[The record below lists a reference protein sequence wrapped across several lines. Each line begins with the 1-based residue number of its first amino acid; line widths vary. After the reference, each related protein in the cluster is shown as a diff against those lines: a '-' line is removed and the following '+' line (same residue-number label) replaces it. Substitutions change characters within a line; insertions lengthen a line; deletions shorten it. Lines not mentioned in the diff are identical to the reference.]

1 MKMKRNFDSPASD
14 IDDETVELRRRR
26 DAGDPPSPITLIP
39 VRRQSHLPSI
49 SEIHHLRLSL
59 NEKLMHANNH
69 SGVSNP
75 GRKSKTPFVTAPSSP
90 AASTTPRKLAAVVSP
105 HEDSGEGAAA
115 AGGGGGSDT
124 TNNSQSSAQQEY
136 NDLHMFLIREHY
148 KSQKSFVHSNHSNEM
163 KRVQEVREVNR
174 LMIDHNN
181 GQTAREVAALDS
193 GSAFFKRNSF
203 LRNSWNV
210 IMRHSMRLSGTGG
223 GGGSS
228 ASQRSSWESTGSG
241 QGLAPPPVTNGIR
254 IKREKKEKSG
264 SGSDRN
270 GQEIPP
276 TPTNSK
282 GSSDGEF
289 FHNRFSFQSL
299 RRKAVGKGTGG
310 SGHKRNSSTSSFF
323 SNR

>member
-1 MKMKRNFDSPASD
+1 MLCSVEMKMKRNFDSPASD

-59 NEKLMHANNH
+59 NEKLMHAN
-69 SGVSNP
+69 SGSTNNGT
-75 GRKSKTPFVTAPSSP
+75 GRKTKTPFVTAPSSP
-90 AASTTPRKLAAVVSP
+90 AASTSPRKLVAVASP
-105 HEDSGEGAAA
+105 HEEIRVG
-115 AGGGGGSDT
+115 AGGGGDT
-124 TNNSQSSAQQEY
+124 TNNSPLSSAQQEY

-148 KSQKSFVHSNHSNEM
+148 KSQKSFVHSNHKNEM

-210 IMRHSMRLSGTGG
+210 IMRHSMRLSGGG
-223 GGGSS
+223 GGGVSS

-241 QGLAPPPVTNGIR
+241 QGLTTTGIR
-254 IKREKKEKSG
+254 VKKDKKEKAG
-264 SGSDRN
+264 SGSEKND
-270 GQEIPP
+270 QEMPP
-276 TPTNSK
+276 GTPTNSK
-282 GSSDGEF
+282 CSSDSEF

-299 RRKAVGKGTGG
+299 RRKAVGKATGG